1 MNEDRVRRYV
11 EAHDDPSVPQ
21 VLGRFEL
28 PPSAADEVRELLD
41 TTNRARDRQPAPFI
55 QGRGSASTAAEGR
68 GGSNNRKTEVGLPG
82 LPGLPGQ
89 NRTPSLRL
97 GEGGRARGR
106 IGKAQGPEALEGGD
120 LE

>member
-1 MNEDRVRRYV
+1 MNRDGVRRFV
-11 EAHDDPSVPQ
+11 ERRDDPSVPQ

-28 PPSAADEVRELLD
+28 PPSAADEVRELLGA
-41 TTNRARDRQPAPFI
+41 TNRARDRHTAPFI
-55 QGRGSASTAAEGR
+55 QGRGPTSTAAGGR
-68 GGSNNRKTEVGLPG
+68 GGSENRSTEAGLPG

-120 LE
+120 RE

>member
-21 VLGRFEL
+21 VLGRFGL
-28 PPSAADEVRELLD
+28 PPSAAGEVRELLGV
-41 TTNRARDRQPAPFI
+41 TNRARDRQTAPFI
-55 QGRGSASTAAEGR
+55 QGRGVTSTAAEER
-68 GGSNNRKTEVGLPG
+68 GGSENRNTEAGLPG

-106 IGKAQGPEALEGGD
+106 LGKGEGPEALEGGD